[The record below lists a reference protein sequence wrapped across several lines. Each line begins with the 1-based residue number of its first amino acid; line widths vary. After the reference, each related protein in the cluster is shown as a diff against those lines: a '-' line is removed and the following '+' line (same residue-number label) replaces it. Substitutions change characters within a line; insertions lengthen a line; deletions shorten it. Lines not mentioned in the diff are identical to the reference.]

1 MLRNFRVSE
10 LSLSKKSLRDFS
22 PSCFQNCKIQFCSII
37 LQFCRCGGGSD
48 AKGHPD
54 GFLSHFSSLRSFQLG
69 RFFDSLSSETFEFRS
84 FSFYHGKNRR
94 PHPLHEVSLSVAA
107 LSERLRQLQIARHSR
122 RTCRLSSLSLRG
134 AKRRGNL
141 AVPYRIS
148 RKLRRN
154 RNCLPEI
161 AALACG
167 LLAMAHQGGVAVHQR
182 PHTVEYPCTRRSLTA
197 AAGTR
202 CKRFVR
208 FDRRPVHIGSA
219 GPFSTKQHCL
229 FRRHKK

>member
-1 MLRNFRVSE
+1 M
-10 LSLSKKSLRDFS
+10 
-22 PSCFQNCKIQFCSII
+22 
-37 LQFCRCGGGSD
+37 D

-107 LSERLRQLQIARHSR
+107 LIERLAGRQYLQHALYGVRPPD
-122 RTCRLSSLSLRG
+122 LSLRG

-148 RKLRRN
+148 RKLRLN

-161 AALACG
+161 AASACG
-167 LLAMAHQGGVAVHQR
+167 LLAMTRQVVRRCTSALTRLNIPVQGGH
-182 PHTVEYPCTRRSLTA
+182 
-197 AAGTR
+197 
-202 CKRFVR
+202 
-208 FDRRPVHIGSA
+208 
-219 GPFSTKQHCL
+219 
-229 FRRHKK
+229 

>member
-1 MLRNFRVSE
+1 MDSSSNLDSSSINAPKLSGFGASLFFAGGTGDLIPLR
-10 LSLSKKSLRDFS
+10 
-22 PSCFQNCKIQFCSII
+22 
-37 LQFCRCGGGSD
+37 
-48 AKGHPD
+48 
-54 GFLSHFSSLRSFQLG
+54 
-69 RFFDSLSSETFEFRS
+69 
-84 FSFYHGKNRR
+84 
-94 PHPLHEVSLSVAA
+94 EVSLSVAA
-107 LSERLRQLQIARHSR
+107 LRERLRQLQIARHSR

-161 AALACG
+161 AASAFG
-167 LLAMAHQGGVAVHQR
+167 LLAMAHQGGAAVHQR

-219 GPFSTKQHCL
+219 GPFSTKQCC
-229 FRRHKK
+229 FSRRHKK

>member
-1 MLRNFRVSE
+1 MYPQGACRIRKAAKPPTAAQYFRIFKPISWGE
-10 LSLSKKSLRDFS
+10 RPAERRSRL
-22 PSCFQNCKIQFCSII
+22 IQ
-37 LQFCRCGGGSD
+37 
-48 AKGHPD
+48 
-54 GFLSHFSSLRSFQLG
+54 
-69 RFFDSLSSETFEFRS
+69 RF
-84 FSFYHGKNRR
+84 
-94 PHPLHEVSLSVAA
+94 P
-107 LSERLRQLQIARHSR
+107 RHSR

-161 AALACG
+161 AASAFG
-167 LLAMAHQGGVAVHQR
+167 LLAMAHQGGAAVHQR

-219 GPFSTKQHCL
+219 GPFSTKQCC
-229 FRRHKK
+229 FFPQT

>member
-1 MLRNFRVSE
+1 MLRDFRVSE
-10 LSLSKKSLRDFS
+10 HFLLQDKLETSSPAQFYARLS
-22 PSCFQNCKIQFCSII
+22 I
-37 LQFCRCGGGSD
+37 L
-48 AKGHPD
+48 A
-54 GFLSHFSSLRSFQLG
+54 
-69 RFFDSLSSETFEFRS
+69 
-84 FSFYHGKNRR
+84 
-94 PHPLHEVSLSVAA
+94 VAA
-107 LSERLRQLQIARHSR
+107 LIERLAGRQYLQHALYGVRPPD
-122 RTCRLSSLSLRG
+122 LSLRG

-161 AALACG
+161 AASACG
-167 LLAMAHQGGVAVHQR
+167 LLAMAHQGGAAVHQR

-219 GPFSTKQHCL
+219 GPFSTKQCC
-229 FRRHKK
+229 FFPQT

>member
-1 MLRNFRVSE
+1 MQDKLETSSPAQFYAR
-10 LSLSKKSLRDFS
+10 LS
-22 PSCFQNCKIQFCSII
+22 I
-37 LQFCRCGGGSD
+37 L
-48 AKGHPD
+48 A
-54 GFLSHFSSLRSFQLG
+54 
-69 RFFDSLSSETFEFRS
+69 
-84 FSFYHGKNRR
+84 
-94 PHPLHEVSLSVAA
+94 VAA

-219 GPFSTKQHCL
+219 GPFSTKQCC
-229 FRRHKK
+229 FFPQT